1 MVITATNPTEMP
13 PQEEKVYDIY
23 RISFFQVKA
32 PSVTQPVTADAELT
46 KTRTD
51 PVTGIDEDS
60 PVDTPV
66 RFRIPDLFALA
77 ATDQEIAQIMG
88 LLIDKVGRMAK
99 EKGLI

>member
-1 MVITATNPTEMP
+1 MVIEATQPTELP

-23 RISFFQVKA
+23 RVSFFQVKA
-32 PSVTQPVTADAELT
+32 QDVSQPVVVDVELT

-51 PVTGIDEDS
+51 PDTGIDEDS
-60 PVDTPV
+60 PVDVPV

-88 LLIDKVGRMAK
+88 LLIDKVGRIAK
-99 EKGLI
+99 TKGLV